1 MQLQYGTAFSISR
14 EINFN
19 WLLVFS
25 ENVFIWK
32 EAQLFNVGKIRDL
45 LSNGSSIEMII
56 DSELRSKLSNCYS
69 VQATKFYWFAGRSSA
84 FLFMFQ
90 TIAYYH

>member
-1 MQLQYGTAFSISR
+1 
-14 EINFN
+14 
-19 WLLVFS
+19 
-25 ENVFIWK
+25 
-32 EAQLFNVGKIRDL
+32 VGKIRDL

-90 TIAYYH
+90 TIANVGFKWMKKVNLVNLIKF

>member
-1 MQLQYGTAFSISR
+1 
-14 EINFN
+14 
-19 WLLVFS
+19 LLVFS

-32 EAQLFNVGKIRDL
+32 EAQLFNGGKIRDL

-56 DSELRSKLSNCYS
+56 DSELRSKLSSCYS
-69 VQATKFYWFAGRSSA
+69 VQATKFYWFAGRSSS